1 MGLEFKKLVNGEG
14 VYYIWQQVILEL
26 SKLSKQLMT
35 WATDKFVQS
44 VNGKSGSSITIEKGD
59 VGLGNVDNT
68 ADLDKHVA
76 HAVSA
81 DNADTLDGKH
91 AEDFLLKSEHEDF
104 SSEISSSLSDLDARK
119 VDKVDGKGLSSN
131 DFTDEEKQKLAGID
145 VGAQKNTVTSVSGKI
160 GDVIIDKEDV
170 GLGNVDN
177 TSDADKHVA
186 HAATADNADTLD
198 GNHATDFMT
207 KSEHEEF
214 ESEISSSIND
224 LDERKVDKESGKG
237 LSTNDYTTAEKK
249 KLAGIET
256 GAQKNTVTSVA
267 GKTGDV
273 VLGKGDVGLGNVDNT
288 ADADK
293 NVSHAATAD
302 DADKL
307 DGKHS
312 GDFLLKTEHEEFKSV
327 IESSINDLDSRKV
340 DKVEGKGLSK
350 NDYTDED
357 KQKLAGI
364 ESGAQV
370 NAPNT
375 VIDANYVHTD
385 NNYTTAEKLKLAG
398 IESGAQKNTVTSV
411 AGKTGDVI
419 IGIDD
424 VSGLQDELDSK
435 QDNLPF
441 TSTPSEN
448 NKVVTQKELNA
459 AVAGTSSYLGT
470 IDSVEQL
477 STNANK
483 GDFYRVK
490 TAWDGVHVGDMII
503 AEKDNPAAVIDSVN
517 WSLMHNEMNTDTTYT
532 FSDGTDGFSVTPS
545 TGEKQKV
552 KVEVKKVN
560 GHSVESDVPA
570 NAVFTDT
577 IIDNVSGDGITVS
590 GTHGETISLNT
601 DTKNAIAD
609 AKTDHTNLGGHKV
622 STDVPVNAVFTDT
635 IIDNIA
641 GDGITVS
648 GTHGETISLDS
659 ATKTIL
665 ANAKTDHT
673 NLGGHKVS
681 TDVPADAVFTDYKAT
696 KTGHYTPTDE
706 KTLTPDTSVL
716 RDTTRDMALVGTVH
730 EDEKGHVVSV
740 DTCAILAFTD
750 AEIATIIEQ
759 VTAEIAEEMA

>member
-14 VYYIWQQVILEL
+14 AYYIWQQVILEL

-76 HAVSA
+76 HAATA
-81 DNADTLDGKH
+81 DDADTLDGKH

-119 VDKVDGKGLSSN
+119 VDKVEGKGLSSN
-131 DFTDEEKQKLAGID
+131 DFTNDEKQKLAGID
-145 VGAQKNTVTSVSGKI
+145 AGAQKNTVTSVAGKI
-160 GDVIIDKEDV
+160 GDVVIEKGDV

-177 TSDADKHVA
+177 TADADKHVA

-198 GNHATDFMT
+198 GKHAT
-207 KSEHEEF
+207 
-214 ESEISSSIND
+214 
-224 LDERKVDKESGKG
+224 
-237 LSTNDYTTAEKK
+237 
-249 KLAGIET
+249 
-256 GAQKNTVTSVA
+256 
-267 GKTGDV
+267 
-273 VLGKGDVGLGNVDNT
+273 
-288 ADADK
+288 
-293 NVSHAATAD
+293 
-302 DADKL
+302 
-307 DGKHS
+307 
-312 GDFLLKTEHEEFKSV
+312 DFLLKTEHEEFKSV
-327 IESSINDLDSRKV
+327 IASSLNDLDSRKV

-357 KQKLAGI
+357 KLKLAGI

-503 AEKDNPAAVIDSVN
+503 AEKDNPVAVIDNVN

-552 KVEVKKVN
+552 NVAVKKVN
-560 GHSVESDVPA
+560 GHSVESDVPY

-590 GTHGETISLNT
+590 GTHGEIISLNT

-622 STDVPVNAVFTDT
+622 GKDVPEN
-635 IIDNIA
+635 
-641 GDGITVS
+641 G
-648 GTHGETISLDS
+648 
-659 ATKTIL
+659 
-665 ANAKTDHT
+665 
-673 NLGGHKVS
+673 
-681 TDVPADAVFTDYKAT
+681 VFTDYKAT

-706 KTLTPDTSVL
+706 KTLSPDTSVL
-716 RDTTRDMALVGTVH
+716 RDTTRDMALVGAVH

>member
-26 SKLSKQLMT
+26 SKLSNQLMT

-76 HAVSA
+76 HAATA
-81 DNADTLDGKH
+81 DDADKLDGKH
-91 AEDFLLKSEHEDF
+91 AEDFLLKSEYEDF

-119 VDKVDGKGLSSN
+119 VDKVEGKGLSAN

-145 VGAQKNTVTSVSGKI
+145 AGAQKNTVTSVAGKI
-160 GDVIIDKEDV
+160 GDVIINKEDV

-177 TSDADKHVA
+177 TADADKHVA

-198 GNHATDFMT
+198 GKHATDFMT

-237 LSTNDYTTAEKK
+237 LSTNDYTT
-249 KLAGIET
+249 
-256 GAQKNTVTSVA
+256 
-267 GKTGDV
+267 
-273 VLGKGDVGLGNVDNT
+273 
-288 ADADK
+288 
-293 NVSHAATAD
+293 
-302 DADKL
+302 
-307 DGKHS
+307 
-312 GDFLLKTEHEEFKSV
+312 EE
-327 IESSINDLDSRKV
+327 
-340 DKVEGKGLSK
+340 
-350 NDYTDED
+350 

-364 ESGAQV
+364 ETGAQV

-385 NNYTTAEKLKLAG
+385 NNYTTAEKQKLAG
-398 IESGAQKNTVTSV
+398 IEAGAQKNTVTSV
-411 AGKTGDVI
+411 AGKTGVVT

-441 TSTPSEN
+441 TSTPSES

-470 IDSVEQL
+470 IDSVASL

-570 NAVFTDT
+570 GAVFTDT
-577 IIDNVSGDGITVS
+577 IIDNV
-590 GTHGETISLNT
+590 
-601 DTKNAIAD
+601 
-609 AKTDHTNLGGHKV
+609 
-622 STDVPVNAVFTDT
+622 
-635 IIDNIA
+635 A

-659 ATKTIL
+659 VTKTTL

-673 NLGGHKVS
+673 KLGGHTIGK
-681 TDVPADAVFTDYKAT
+681 DVPADAVFTDYKTT

-706 KTLTPDTSVL
+706 KTLSPDTSVL
-716 RDTTRDMALVGTVH
+716 RDTTRDMALVGAIH

-740 DTCAILAFTD
+740 GTCAILAFTD

-759 VTAEIAEEMA
+759 VTAEIAEEMV

>member
-14 VYYIWQQVILEL
+14 AYYIWQQVILEL
-26 SKLSKQLMT
+26 SKISKQLMT

-81 DNADTLDGKH
+81 DNSDTLDGKH
-91 AEDFLLKSEHEDF
+91 AEDFLLKSEYEEF

-119 VDKVDGKGLSSN
+119 VDKVEGKGLSAN
-131 DFTDEEKQKLAGID
+131 DFTDEEKQKLSGID
-145 VGAQKNTVTSVSGKI
+145 AGAQKNTVTSVSGKV
-160 GDVIIDKEDV
+160 GDVIIGKEDV

-177 TSDADKHVA
+177 TADADKHVA

-198 GNHATDFMT
+198 GKHAEDFLL
-207 KSEHEEF
+207 KSEHDEYAGT
-214 ESEISSSIND
+214 IATALTD
-224 LDERKVDKESGKG
+224 LDSRKVDKESGKG
-237 LSTNDYTTAEKK
+237 LSTNDYTTAEKQ
-249 KLAGIET
+249 KLAGIEA

-273 VLGKGDVGLGNVDNT
+273 SIGKEDVGLGKVDNT

-293 NVSHAATAD
+293 HVAHAATAD

-307 DGKHS
+307 DGKHAA
-312 GDFLLKTEHEEFKSV
+312 DFITKSEHEEYESV
-327 IESSINDLDSRKV
+327 IASSINDLDSRKV
-340 DKVEGKGLSK
+340 DKVEGKGLST
-350 NDYTDED
+350 NDYTDEE

-385 NNYTTAEKLKLAG
+385 NNYTTAEKKKLEG
-398 IESGAQKNTVTSV
+398 IEAGAQKNTVTSV
-411 AGKTGDVI
+411 AGKTGDVT

-441 TSTPSEN
+441 TSIPSDS

-470 IDSVEQL
+470 IDSVASL

-503 AEKDNPAAVIDSVN
+503 AEKDNPTAVIDNVN

-552 KVEVKKVN
+552 NVAVKKVN

-601 DTKNAIAD
+601 DTKNAIA
-609 AKTDHTNLGGHKV
+609 
-622 STDVPVNAVFTDT
+622 
-635 IIDNIA
+635 
-641 GDGITVS
+641 
-648 GTHGETISLDS
+648 
-659 ATKTIL
+659 
-665 ANAKTDHT
+665 NAKTDHT

-681 TDVPADAVFTDYKAT
+681 KDVPSDAVFTDYQTT
-696 KTGHYTPTDE
+696 KTGHYTPADE
-706 KTLTPDTSVL
+706 KTLSPDTSVL
-716 RDTTRDMALVGTVH
+716 RDTTRDMALVGAVH

-750 AEIATIIEQ
+750 AEIASIIDQ